1 MAPLALIKTHASL
14 RIVCILE
21 FLSSVANN
29 YFGFFIVVIAIQSF
43 ALSEPMAVML
53 LTVQCIVFVGSL
65 FSMGG
70 LAELMGYQKF
80 YLIGLSLMAT
90 ALLILALTKI
100 TLLMWPASVIFGLGL
115 GMLHIAN
122 FMSFARVGEQTAMAK
137 ISPILAL
144 VGPSGGLLGGLIGAV
159 FGAQVGLQ
167 NLFLPIGLV
176 FIGLIIL
183 ISKDQEFI
191 QFLKPDVSEQSVKGQ
206 EL

>member
-1 MAPLALIKTHASL
+1 
-14 RIVCILE
+14 
-21 FLSSVANN
+21 
-29 YFGFFIVVIAIQSF
+29 
-43 ALSEPMAVML
+43 
-53 LTVQCIVFVGSL
+53 
-65 FSMGG
+65 
-70 LAELMGYQKF
+70 
-80 YLIGLSLMAT
+80 
-90 ALLILALTKI
+90 
-100 TLLMWPASVIFGLGL
+100 
-115 GMLHIAN
+115 
-122 FMSFARVGEQTAMAK
+122 MAK